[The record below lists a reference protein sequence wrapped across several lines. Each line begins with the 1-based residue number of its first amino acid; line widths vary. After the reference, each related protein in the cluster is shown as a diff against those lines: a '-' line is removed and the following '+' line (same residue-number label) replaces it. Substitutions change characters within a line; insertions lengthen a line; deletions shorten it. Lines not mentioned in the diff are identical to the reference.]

1 MTIRMNLGERSYDI
15 LLQAGCTRDL
25 SSCFSPS
32 RKVLIVTDAGVPRAS
47 VEEIR
52 AQLPGSEIFTAPQG
66 ESAKSFPVLTSICTR
81 LLELRFTRRDLILA
95 FGGGVVGDLAGFAAA
110 CYMRGIDF
118 VNIPTTTLSQIDSS
132 IGGKTAI
139 NLAGVKNCIGAFHQP
154 RLVLV
159 DTAQL
164 RTLPPRHFRNGLVE
178 AVKAG
183 LIGDPALF
191 ELFERED
198 WESHIEEIIR
208 RSLEVKRRVV
218 EADETEQGLRR
229 ILNFGHTIGHGIESI
244 YGLEGGKPDG
254 LLHGEAVARGIL
266 PMIEEPALRDRTR
279 RVLEKL
285 QQDCTWDY
293 DKQRVFD
300 VITCDK
306 KSNGSTISIVKVP
319 SLGEA
324 RIEEIPMEA
333 IRSYL

>member
-15 LLQAGCTRDL
+15 LLETGCTRNL
-25 SSCFSPS
+25 PPYFSPS

-47 VEEIR
+47 VEAIR
-52 AQLPGSEIFTAPQG
+52 AQLPGSELFIAPEG
-66 ESAKSFPVLTSICTR
+66 EAAKSFPILTQICTR
-81 LLELRFTRRDLILA
+81 LLELRFTRKDLILA

-139 NLAGVKNCIGAFHQP
+139 NLAGVKNCVGAFHQP
-154 RLVLV
+154 RLVLI
-159 DTAQL
+159 DSMQL
-164 RTLPPRHFRNGLVE
+164 RTLPLRHFRNGLVE

-183 LIGDPALF
+183 LIGDPVLF

-198 WESHIEEIIR
+198 WESHTEEIIR

-266 PMIEEPALRDRTR
+266 PMIEDPTLQDRTR
-279 RVLEKL
+279 RVFEKL
-285 QQDCTWDY
+285 HMDCTWDY

-319 SLGEA
+319 SLGKT